1 MKWLKS
7 VNRLLLAGLGWTVFS
22 AAGFAQGTLVDV
34 NPHSG
39 ILYCDNK
46 SAGMLC
52 TDDAGVTW
60 HEIEYFRGR
69 YRKAVMLS
77 GGKAT
82 SVTIK
87 VPAPEPTQVKKPVEP
102 VPGTHE
108 VVLSVQIDGRPAG
121 DFVRLVQGEDGK
133 FYVSADTIAQWRLQV
148 FHGRSMTFNG
158 QTYFALDALN
168 GVKAQLD
175 PKSQTLSLTVDPST
189 YAPTTFNASFREAV
203 EATRPQPGLFLN
215 HQLVYTRVPG
225 TSRAVTTLGGLF
237 EAGFFS
243 PLGVLT
249 SSFAE
254 RDFETAIHPIRLE
267 TKLAREFPD
276 RMALL
281 TVGDSIS
288 APNSW
293 SRQVT
298 FAGISYGSDFATRP
312 SFIPVVLPNLSGQ
325 AARPST
331 VDIYV
336 NGVRT
341 SQQRVDPG
349 PFTINN
355 IPVISGQG
363 DVQMVVT
370 DVLGR
375 QQVVTQSYISAQEL
389 LRSGVNAYTYEAGI
403 LRRNFG
409 IVSSEYSSLFAVAQH
424 RHGVT
429 DSLTLDGRV
438 EGSGREQAGS
448 FGAEY
453 GIAPLGI
460 IGGGVAASHSDL
472 GAGGLAY
479 VLLQRRARQLG
490 YSGTLQIASS
500 NFQQL
505 GMAVGER
512 APKLQGEFQVSQSF
526 GRRASVAVGYLRLE
540 NRSSLNN
547 TVPTRPDFA
556 GISSSINVRVGP
568 RMYLAAAAN
577 LSETF
582 KHASSATLT
591 LVVLLGRR
599 DIATATSTMQDGGS
613 HLTTVDYTHQV
624 PVGTGYG
631 YHLRSDIGDQSTQ
644 RRVSGDVTVQTNS
657 GRFQAEASEV
667 GSEVSTRFT
676 ETGGIV
682 GLGGHV
688 VTSPW
693 LTSSFALVDVPDMS
707 GVRVFANNQYI
718 ARTGRRGLVVLPVL
732 APYVK
737 NIVRLDDQGVPV
749 DVGLDLGDV
758 SVVPMSRTGVFLRF
772 PTVHANGATFQLI
785 TEKNDP
791 VPNGAEV
798 TVGDWGTVYTVAL
811 RGEVFV
817 SNISFPAHLHVRWAD
832 QRCEVSV
839 ESAKTRDP
847 LPHIGPVVCKVT
859 R

>member
-1 MKWLKS
+1 
-7 VNRLLLAGLGWTVFS
+7 
-22 AAGFAQGTLVDV
+22 VDV
-34 NPHSG
+34 NPHPG

-82 SVTIK
+82 SVTIQ
-87 VPAPEPTQVKKPVEP
+87 VPAPEPGQAKKPTEP
-102 VPGTHE
+102 TPAGPHE
-108 VVLSVQIDGRPAG
+108 VVLGVKIDGRPAG
-121 DFVRLVQGEDGK
+121 DFVRLVQDDDGK
-133 FYVSADTIAQWRLQV
+133 LYVSADTIAQWRMQV

-158 QTYFALDALN
+158 QTYFALDSLN

-175 PKSQTLSLTVDPST
+175 PKSQTLSLAVDPST
-189 YAPTTFNASFREAV
+189 YAPTTLNASFREAL
-203 EATRPQPGLFLN
+203 EPTRPQPGLFLN

-225 TSRAVTTLGGLF
+225 TSPAPAITTLGGLF

-254 RDFETAIHPIRLE
+254 RDFESSIHPIRLE

-276 RMALL
+276 HMALL

-288 APNSW
+288 ASNSW

-341 SQQRVDPG
+341 STQRVDPG

-355 IPVISGQG
+355 VPVISGQG

-389 LRSGVNAYTYEAGI
+389 LRAGVNAYTYEAGI

-409 IVSSEYSSLFAVAQH
+409 TVSSEYGTLFAVGQH
-424 RHGVT
+424 RHGMT
-429 DSLTLDGRV
+429 DSLTLDARA

-448 FGAEY
+448 VGAEF
-453 GIAPLGI
+453 GITPFGI

-479 VLLQRRARQLG
+479 LLLRRRARRLG
-490 YSGTLQIASS
+490 YSGTIQVANSD
-500 NFQQL
+500 FQQL
-505 GMAVGER
+505 GMTVGER
-512 APKLQGEFQVSQSF
+512 APKLQAQFQVSQSLSS
-526 GRRASVAVGYLRLE
+526 RATVAVGYLRLQ
-540 NRSSLNN
+540 NRPSLNSAL
-547 TVPTRPDFA
+547 PQRPDFA
-556 GISSSINVRVGP
+556 GVSSSVSVRVGP
-568 RMYLAAAAN
+568 RMFLTAAAN
-577 LSETF
+577 LSESF
-582 KHASSATLT
+582 KHASSATLS
-591 LVVLLGRR
+591 LVVPLGRR
-599 DIATATSTMQDGGS
+599 DIAVASSTVQDGGS
-613 HLTTVDYTHQV
+613 HLTTVEYTHQV

-631 YHLRSDIGDQSTQ
+631 YRLRTDIPDQGSQ
-644 RRVSGDVTVQTNS
+644 RRVVGDFTVQTNT
-657 GRFQAEASEV
+657 GKLEVEASEV
-667 GSEVSTRFT
+667 NAQVSSRFT
-676 ETGGIV
+676 ESGGFV
-682 GLGGHV
+682 ALGGHV
-688 VTSPW
+688 VPSPW
-693 LTSSFALVDVPDMS
+693 LTSSFAVVDVPDMS

-718 ARTGRRGLVVLPVL
+718 ARTSWRGLVVLPTL

-737 NIVRLDDQGVPV
+737 NVVRLDDQGVPIE
-749 DVGLDLGDV
+749 VGMDLGETT
-758 SVVPMSRTGVFLRF
+758 VVPMTRTGVFLRF
-772 PTVHANGATFQLI
+772 PTVHANGATFQLV
-785 TEKNDP
+785 TEKGDP

-817 SNISFPAHLHVRWAD
+817 SNVSFPAQLHVHWAD
-832 QRCEVSV
+832 QRCDAKV
-839 ESAKTRDP
+839 ESAKTREP
-847 LPHIGPVVCKVT
+847 LPHIGPVVCKVS